1 MVASDQRLVHTPF
14 VPSGSWSPY
23 ALLVWN
29 EGFPTRLGGLSISTN
44 PVKASSIRFLSS
56 QFRKQHPRHGKAGLS
71 FMSTNMA
78 DERSISRLDLRDRYR
93 SQSIDGSD
101 LISELSI
108 VRAQRTSSEFALSSA
123 QIKHESKIKN
133 LKTEKEIIESE
144 RNNLANEHNS
154 LKRKY
159 QLLEF
164 ERSQDQSKMKSFQRN
179 LDDRINSIIQSSSSF
194 GSSLTL
200 ETERLR
206 DEVLN
211 YEKKFTDLQIA
222 HSQLQIRVKELEA
235 LLDLRSQRLKELEM
249 YVEEKSTELKELSE
263 LKATVSKLT
272 SEKTILE
279 ERILLESNR
288 TKMPEGYDRFM
299 KGASYIAKLEME
311 HDRLKIAFKN
321 LSQERAKWLIT
332 DEENSELRNQVE
344 ILKKWRERALIAEN
358 TLLEK
363 ETFMNS
369 IISRNCSPLSDNHS
383 SISTIRRLER
393 ENEVLLAEQGE
404 INAKNKELLII
415 LKETQNDQTQLNNHL
430 QSILC
435 KLNDLKQICKKG
447 NQIVQ
452 LLTKEHNLCQ
462 NLFNSYVLR
471 ENDTFNIPLEYQK
484 SMSNFNELFN
494 DFNEYYNE
502 CTICLNNLFKLTE
515 KINKTNDSYTDSP
528 LLNSS
533 TYEEDR
539 ELVKKLRNV
548 TLALRI
554 LAVTSASYPPC
565 SSMMLPRHQIS
576 ELEENIET
584 LQMKNKELVDQLEIY
599 NMQVLEERI
608 IHLSEKRDCQNQN
621 NDVTMELDITN
632 TVENRIR
639 SNPDPLTELAEVKEE
654 LRVER
659 LRSDRLMELFD
670 KAKITFR
677 TSYRD
682 LLGYRINIQ
691 SCGDCQ
697 VCPVFT
703 TNKEDTLYFKVSC
716 LYIAHLFFLPF

>member
-1 MVASDQRLVHTPF
+1 
-14 VPSGSWSPY
+14 
-23 ALLVWN
+23 
-29 EGFPTRLGGLSISTN
+29 
-44 PVKASSIRFLSS
+44 
-56 QFRKQHPRHGKAGLS
+56 
-71 FMSTNMA
+71 MSTNMA
-78 DERSISRLDLRDRYR
+78 DERSISRLDLRDRYT

-144 RNNLANEHNS
+144 KNSLANEHNS

-211 YEKKFTDLQIA
+211 YEKKFTDLQSA

-263 LKATVSKLT
+263 LKATVFKLT

-299 KGASYIAKLEME
+299 KGASYVAKLEME

-332 DEENSELRNQVE
+332 NEENSELHNQVE

-369 IISRNCSPLSDNHS
+369 IISKNSSPLSDNHS

-435 KLNDLKQICKKG
+435 KLNDLKQICQRG

-452 LLTKEHNLCQ
+452 VLTKEHNLCQ
-462 NLFNSYVLR
+462 NLFNSYILR
-471 ENDTFNIPLEYQK
+471 ENDTFNIPSEYQK

-515 KINKTNDSYTDSP
+515 KINKTNDLYTDAS

-539 ELVKKLRNV
+539 ELVKKLR
-548 TLALRI
+548 
-554 LAVTSASYPPC
+554 
-565 SSMMLPRHQIS
+565 HQIS

-584 LQMKNKELVDQLEIY
+584 LQTKNKELVDQLEIY
-599 NMQVLEERI
+599 NMQGMCNTETTKILTYKYQPGEIIKQDLSNEITELRLLTERQRQRIQVLEERI

-670 KAKITFR
+670 KAKMTFR

-703 TNKEDTLYFKVSC
+703 TNKEDILYFKKVDGKFELVENKFTKSLPDNIYHYLNVNHSIPGFLASII
-716 LYIAHLFFLPF
+716 LYYLQQNTLLI

>member
-1 MVASDQRLVHTPF
+1 MVLTKMVF
-14 VPSGSWSPY
+14 
-23 ALLVWN
+23 
-29 EGFPTRLGGLSISTN
+29 
-44 PVKASSIRFLSS
+44 
-56 QFRKQHPRHGKAGLS
+56 

-249 YVEEKSTELKELSE
+249 YVEEKSSELKEVSE

-288 TKMPEGYDRFM
+288 TKMPE
-299 KGASYIAKLEME
+299 
-311 HDRLKIAFKN
+311 
-321 LSQERAKWLIT
+321 ERAKWLIT
-332 DEENSELRNQVE
+332 NEENSELHNQVE

-369 IISRNCSPLSDNHS
+369 IISKNSSPLSDNHS

-435 KLNDLKQICKKG
+435 KLNDLKQICKRG

-462 NLFNSYVLR
+462 NLFNSYILR

-515 KINKTNDSYTDSP
+515 KLNKTNDSYTDSP

-539 ELVKKLRNV
+539 ELVKKLR
-548 TLALRI
+548 
-554 LAVTSASYPPC
+554 
-565 SSMMLPRHQIS
+565 HQMT

-584 LQMKNKELVDQLEIY
+584 LQTKNKELVDQLEIY
-599 NMQVLEERI
+599 NMQDLSNEITELRLLTERQRQRIQVLEERI

-670 KAKITFR
+670 KAKMTFR

-703 TNKEDTLYFKVSC
+703 TNKEDNLYFKKIDGKFELVENKFTKSLPDNIYHYLNVNHSIPGFLASIT
-716 LYIAHLFFLPF
+716 LYYLQQNTLLI

>member
-1 MVASDQRLVHTPF
+1 MVAGDQQLVRTPF
-14 VPSGSWSPY
+14 VPSGYWSPY
-23 ALLVWN
+23 APLVWN
-29 EGFPTRLGGLSISTN
+29 EGVPTRLGGLSM
-44 PVKASSIRFLSS
+44 VF
-56 QFRKQHPRHGKAGLS
+56 

-93 SQSIDGSD
+93 SQSIDGNYF
-101 LISELSI
+101 
-108 VRAQRTSSEFALSSA
+108 V
-123 QIKHESKIKN
+123 
-133 LKTEKEIIESE
+133 IIESE

-249 YVEEKSTELKELSE
+249 YVEEKSSELKELSE

-332 DEENSELRNQVE
+332 NEENSELHNQVE

-369 IISRNCSPLSDNHS
+369 IISKNSSPLSDNHS

-435 KLNDLKQICKKG
+435 KLNDLKQICKRG

-462 NLFNSYVLR
+462 NLFNSYILR

-515 KINKTNDSYTDSP
+515 KLNKTNDSYTDSP

-539 ELVKKLRNV
+539 ELVKKLR
-548 TLALRI
+548 
-554 LAVTSASYPPC
+554 
-565 SSMMLPRHQIS
+565 HQIT

-584 LQMKNKELVDQLEIY
+584 LQTKNKELVDQLEIY

-670 KAKITFR
+670 KAKMTFR

-697 VCPVFT
+697 KIDGKFELVENKFT
-703 TNKEDTLYFKVSC
+703 KSLPDNIYHYLNVNHSIPGFLASITLYY
-716 LYIAHLFFLPF
+716 LQQNTLLI

>member
-1 MVASDQRLVHTPF
+1 
-14 VPSGSWSPY
+14 
-23 ALLVWN
+23 
-29 EGFPTRLGGLSISTN
+29 
-44 PVKASSIRFLSS
+44 
-56 QFRKQHPRHGKAGLS
+56 
-71 FMSTNMA
+71 MSTNMA

-539 ELVKKLRNV
+539 ELVKKLR
-548 TLALRI
+548 
-554 LAVTSASYPPC
+554 
-565 SSMMLPRHQIS
+565 HQIS

-599 NMQVLEERI
+599 NMQGMCNTGTTKILTYKYHPGEIIKQDLSNEITELRLLTERQRQRIQVLEERI

-703 TNKEDTLYFKVSC
+703 TNKEDTLYFKKVDGKFELVENNFTKSLPDNIYHYLNVNHSIPGFLASIT
-716 LYIAHLFFLPF
+716 LYYLQQNTLLI

>member
-1 MVASDQRLVHTPF
+1 
-14 VPSGSWSPY
+14 
-23 ALLVWN
+23 
-29 EGFPTRLGGLSISTN
+29 
-44 PVKASSIRFLSS
+44 
-56 QFRKQHPRHGKAGLS
+56 
-71 FMSTNMA
+71 MSTSMA
-78 DERSISRLDLRDRYR
+78 DERSISRLDIRDRHI
-93 SQSIDGSD
+93 SQSVDGSD

-123 QIKHESKIKN
+123 QIIHESKIKN

-144 RNNLANEHNS
+144 KNNLANEHNS

-211 YEKKFTDLQIA
+211 YEKKFTDLQSA

-263 LKATVSKLT
+263 LKSTVFKLT

-288 TKMPEGYDRFM
+288 TKMPEGYERFM
-299 KGASYIAKLEME
+299 KGVNYITKLEME
-311 HDRLKIAFKN
+311 YNQLKIAYKTM
-321 LSQERAKWLIT
+321 SQERAKWLIT
-332 DEENSELRNQVE
+332 NEENLELYNQVE

-369 IISRNCSPLSDNHS
+369 LIKNTYSPLIDNYS
-383 SISTIRRLER
+383 SISTLKRLER

-435 KLNDLKQICKKG
+435 KLNDLKQICKRG

-452 LLTKEHNLCQ
+452 LLTKENNLCQ
-462 NLFNSYVLR
+462 NLFNSYILH

-484 SMSNFNELFN
+484 SISNFNELFN
-494 DFNEYYNE
+494 NFNEYYNE

-515 KINKTNDSYTDSP
+515 KMNKTNDSCTDLS
-528 LLNSS
+528 LLHSS
-533 TYEEDR
+533 TYEDDHDDDDDHDHDR
-539 ELVKKLRNV
+539 ELVKKL
-548 TLALRI
+548 
-554 LAVTSASYPPC
+554 
-565 SSMMLPRHQIS
+565 RHQIS

-584 LQMKNKELVDQLEIY
+584 LQKKNKELVDQLEIY
-599 NMQVLEERI
+599 TMQGMCNTETTKILTYKYHPGEIIKQNLSNEITELRLLTERQRQRIQVLEERI
-608 IHLSEKRDCQNQN
+608 IHLSEKRDCQNLN

-639 SNPDPLTELAEVKEE
+639 SNPDPLTELEEVKEE

-659 LRSDRLMELFD
+659 LRRDRLMELFD

-682 LLGYRINIQ
+682 LLGYRINIK

-703 TNKEDTLYFKVSC
+703 TNEDDVLYFKKVDGKFELIENKFTKSLPDDIYHYLNVNHSIPGFLASIT
-716 LYIAHLFFLPF
+716 LYYLQQNTLII

>member
-1 MVASDQRLVHTPF
+1 
-14 VPSGSWSPY
+14 
-23 ALLVWN
+23 
-29 EGFPTRLGGLSISTN
+29 
-44 PVKASSIRFLSS
+44 
-56 QFRKQHPRHGKAGLS
+56 
-71 FMSTNMA
+71 MA
-78 DERSISRLDLRDRYR
+78 DERSISRLDLRDRYT
-93 SQSIDGSD
+93 SQSSD

-133 LKTEKEIIESE
+133 LKTEKENS
-144 RNNLANEHNS
+144 LANEHNS

-211 YEKKFTDLQIA
+211 YEKKFTDLQSA

-263 LKATVSKLT
+263 LKATVFKLT

-299 KGASYIAKLEME
+299 KGASYVAKLEME

-332 DEENSELRNQVE
+332 NEENSELHNQVE

-369 IISRNCSPLSDNHS
+369 IISKNSSPLSDNHS

-435 KLNDLKQICKKG
+435 KLNDLKQICQRG

-452 LLTKEHNLCQ
+452 VLTKEHNLCQ
-462 NLFNSYVLR
+462 NLFNSYILR
-471 ENDTFNIPLEYQK
+471 ENDTFNIPSEYQK

-515 KINKTNDSYTDSP
+515 KINKTNDLYTDAS

-539 ELVKKLRNV
+539 ELVKKLR
-548 TLALRI
+548 
-554 LAVTSASYPPC
+554 
-565 SSMMLPRHQIS
+565 HQIS

-584 LQMKNKELVDQLEIY
+584 LQTKNKDLVDQLEIY
-599 NMQVLEERI
+599 NMQGMCNTETTKILTYKYQPGEIIKQDLSNEITELRLLTERQRQRIQVLEERI
-608 IHLSEKRDCQNQN
+608 IHLSEKRNCQNQN

-670 KAKITFR
+670 KAKMTFR

-703 TNKEDTLYFKVSC
+703 TNKEDILYFKKVDGKFELVENKFTKSLPDNIYHYLNVNHSIPGFLASII
-716 LYIAHLFFLPF
+716 LYYLQQNTLLI

>member
-1 MVASDQRLVHTPF
+1 
-14 VPSGSWSPY
+14 
-23 ALLVWN
+23 
-29 EGFPTRLGGLSISTN
+29 
-44 PVKASSIRFLSS
+44 
-56 QFRKQHPRHGKAGLS
+56 
-71 FMSTNMA
+71 MSTSMA
-78 DERSISRLDLRDRYR
+78 DERSISRLDIRDRHI
-93 SQSIDGSD
+93 SQSVDGSD

-123 QIKHESKIKN
+123 QIIHESKIKN

-144 RNNLANEHNS
+144 KNNLANEHNS

-211 YEKKFTDLQIA
+211 YEKKFTDLQSA

-263 LKATVSKLT
+263 LKSTVFKLT

-288 TKMPEGYDRFM
+288 TKMPEGYERFM
-299 KGASYIAKLEME
+299 KGVNYITKLEME
-311 HDRLKIAFKN
+311 YNQLKIAYKTM
-321 LSQERAKWLIT
+321 SQERAKWLIT
-332 DEENSELRNQVE
+332 NEENLELYNQVE

-369 IISRNCSPLSDNHS
+369 LIKNTYSPLIDNYS
-383 SISTIRRLER
+383 SISTLKRLER

-435 KLNDLKQICKKG
+435 KLNDLKQICKRG

-452 LLTKEHNLCQ
+452 LLTKENNLCQ
-462 NLFNSYVLR
+462 NLFNSYILH

-484 SMSNFNELFN
+484 SISNFNELFN
-494 DFNEYYNE
+494 NFNEYYNE

-515 KINKTNDSYTDSP
+515 KMNKTNDSCTDLS
-528 LLNSS
+528 LLHSS
-533 TYEEDR
+533 TYEDDHDDDDDHDHDR
-539 ELVKKLRNV
+539 ELVKKL
-548 TLALRI
+548 
-554 LAVTSASYPPC
+554 
-565 SSMMLPRHQIS
+565 RHQIS

-584 LQMKNKELVDQLEIY
+584 LQKKNKELVDQLEIY
-599 NMQVLEERI
+599 TMQGMCNTETTKILTYKYHPGEIIKQNLSNEITELRLLTERQRQRIQVLEERI
-608 IHLSEKRDCQNQN
+608 IHLSEKRDCQNLN
-621 NDVTMELDITN
+621 ND
-632 TVENRIR
+632 
-639 SNPDPLTELAEVKEE
+639 
-654 LRVER
+654 
-659 LRSDRLMELFD
+659 
-670 KAKITFR
+670 KIV
-677 TSYRD
+677 YV
-682 LLGYRINIQ
+682 LILI
-691 SCGDCQ
+691 
-697 VCPVFT
+697 
-703 TNKEDTLYFKVSC
+703 
-716 LYIAHLFFLPF
+716 H